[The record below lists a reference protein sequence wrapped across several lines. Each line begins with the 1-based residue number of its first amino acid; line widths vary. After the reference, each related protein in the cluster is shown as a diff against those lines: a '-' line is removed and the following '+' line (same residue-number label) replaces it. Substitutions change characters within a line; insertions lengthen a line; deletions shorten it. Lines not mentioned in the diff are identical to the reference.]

1 MNLLYTLALT
11 SVYIFN
17 LLGQYLSVGEYG
29 KPAISDKPV
38 AMDVTPATAADE
50 TPSKNANRWNF
61 GGKDIKWILKSSA
74 NGTYTLGYQDSNAY
88 STAFVYTQNGAIV
101 TSYEEPD
108 VTFESEHESAHWK
121 VSTEAPK
128 NQAVTLDETQD
139 YVRPTFTGSYVDVTL
154 KRKLNTNEWNTLCL
168 PFPLSAA
175 QIAELWGAGSKVAI
189 LTGDSET
196 KLFFSI
202 CDDIEAGKPCLLE
215 PKKVNTTDH
224 TYEIKDIVVSTWKN
238 NSELQY
244 VAGKTRMVGFFSPK
258 MVKEGS
264 YVFGDANKMY
274 HLVSDM
280 KANGFRCYFEDVA
293 CESRVL
299 TWGIDDNTTGI
310 DGTFVTPQA
319 PKVGNIYTVNGQLV
333 RRNSTA
339 AGLAPGVYIMNGI
352 KLIVK

>member
-17 LLGQYLSVGEYG
+17 LLGQYLSVGEDG

-38 AMDVTPATAADE
+38 AMEVSKATE
-50 TPSKNANRWNF
+50 TPSKDANRWNF

-74 NGTYTLGYQDSNAY
+74 DGTYTLGYQDSDAY
-88 STAFVYTQNGAIV
+88 STAFVYTQNGTLA
-101 TSYEEPD
+101 TSYEEPAAA
-108 VTFESEHESAHWK
+108 FESKHESAQWK

-128 NQAVTLDETQD
+128 NQAVTLDEAQN

-154 KRKLNTNEWNTLCL
+154 KRKLYTDEWNTLCL
-168 PFPLSAA
+168 PFPLSAE
-175 QIAELWGAGSKVAI
+175 QIAELWGADTKVAI

-196 KLFFSI
+196 KLFFST
-202 CDDIEAGKPCLLE
+202 CDNIEAGKPCLLD
-215 PKKVNTTDH
+215 PKTVNADH
-224 TYEIKDIVVSTWKN
+224 TYEIKDIEVSTWEN
-238 NSELQY
+238 NSERQY
-244 VAGKTRMVGFFSPK
+244 VAGKTRMVGFFSPT

-293 CESRVL
+293 GASRVL

>member
-17 LLGQYLSVGEYG
+17 SLGQYLSVGADG

-38 AMDVTPATAADE
+38 AMDVTAANE
-50 TPSKNANRWNF
+50 TPSKDANRWNF

-74 NGTYTLGYQDSNAY
+74 DGTYTLGYQDSNAY
-88 STAFVYTQNGAIV
+88 STAFVYTLDGAIA
-101 TSYEEPD
+101 TSYEEPAA
-108 VTFESEHESAHWK
+108 TFESAQWT

-128 NQAVTLDETQD
+128 QQAVTLDEAQN

-154 KRKLNTNEWNTLCL
+154 KRKLYTDEWNSLCL

-175 QIAELWGAGSKVAI
+175 QIAELWGARTKVAI

-196 KLFFSI
+196 KLSFSI
-202 CDDIEAGKPCLLE
+202 CDNIKAGKPCLLNPE
-215 PKKVNTTDH
+215 SVNQDH
-224 TYEIKDIVVSTWKN
+224 TYEIKDIKVSTWN
-238 NSELQY
+238 NSDLQY
-244 VAGKTRMVGFFSPK
+244 IVGSTRMKGFFSPTTINK
-258 MVKEGS
+258 GS
-264 YVFGDANKMY
+264 YVIGEANKVY

-280 KANGFRCYFEDVA
+280 KAKGFRCYFEDV
-293 CESRVL
+293 SGRNRQL

-310 DGTFVTPQA
+310 DGTFVKPEA

>member
-11 SVYIFN
+11 SVYIYN
-17 LLGQYLSVGEYG
+17 SLGQYLSVGADG

-38 AMDVTPATAADE
+38 AMEVSKATE
-50 TPSKNANRWNF
+50 TPSKDANRWNF

-74 NGTYTLGYQDSNAY
+74 DGTYTLGYQDSDAY
-88 STAFVYTQNGAIV
+88 STAFVYTQNGTLA
-101 TSYEEPD
+101 TSYEEPAA
-108 VTFESEHESAHWK
+108 TFKSAQWK
-121 VSTEAPK
+121 YSTEAPK
-128 NQAVTLDETQD
+128 NQAVTLDEAQN
-139 YVRPTFTGSYVDVTL
+139 YERPTFTGSHVDVTL
-154 KRKLNTNEWNTLCL
+154 KRKLNKNEWNTLCL

-175 QIAELWGAGSKVAI
+175 QIAELWGASTKVAI

-196 KLFFSI
+196 KLSFSF
-202 CDDIEAGKPCLLE
+202 CDNIEAGKPCLLNPE
-215 PKKVNTTDH
+215 RVNQEH
-224 TYEIKDIVVSTWKN
+224 TYEIKDIEVSTWN
-238 NSELQY
+238 NSDLQHI
-244 VAGKTRMVGFFSPK
+244 VGNTRMKGFFSPRTIMK
-258 MVKEGS
+258 GS
-264 YVFGDANKMY
+264 YVIGEANKVY

-280 KANGFRCYFEDVA
+280 EAKGFRCYFEDVSD
-293 CESRVL
+293 ENRQL

-310 DGTFVTPQA
+310 DGTFVAPQA

>member
-17 LLGQYLSVGEYG
+17 SLGQYLSVGEDG

-38 AMDVTPATAADE
+38 AMDVTAANE
-50 TPSKNANRWNF
+50 TPSKDANRWNF

-74 NGTYTLGYQDSNAY
+74 DGTYTLGYQDSDAY
-88 STAFVYTQNGAIV
+88 STAFVYTQNGTLA
-101 TSYEEPD
+101 TSYEEPAA
-108 VTFESEHESAHWK
+108 TFESAQWK
-121 VSTEAPK
+121 VSTEALK
-128 NQAVTLDETQD
+128 QQTVTLDEAQN
-139 YVRPTFTGSYVDVTL
+139 YVRPKFTGSYVDVTL
-154 KRKLNTNEWNTLCL
+154 KRKLYTDEWNSLCL

-175 QIAELWGAGSKVAI
+175 QIAELWGDGSKVAI

-196 KLFFSI
+196 KLSFSI
-202 CDDIEAGKPCLLE
+202 CDNIEAGKPCLLD
-215 PKKVNTTDH
+215 PKNVNTTDH
-224 TYEIKDIVVSTWKN
+224 TYEIKGIDVSTWEN
-238 NSELQY
+238 NSDLQY
-244 VAGKTRMVGFFSPK
+244 IVGSTRMKGFFSPTTIK
-258 MVKEGS
+258 IGS
-264 YVFGDANKMY
+264 YVIGEANKVY

-280 KANGFRCYFEDVA
+280 EAKGFRCYFEDV
-293 CESRVL
+293 SGKNRQL
-299 TWGIDDNTTGI
+299 TWGIDNNTTGI

>member
-11 SVYIFN
+11 SVYIYN
-17 LLGQYLSVGEYG
+17 SLGQYLSVGKDG

-38 AMDVTPATAADE
+38 AMEVSKATETPAKD
-50 TPSKNANRWNF
+50 ANRWNF

-74 NGTYTLGYQDSNAY
+74 NGTYTLGYQDSDAY
-88 STAFVYTQNGAIV
+88 STAFVYTQNGTLA

-108 VTFESEHESAHWK
+108 AAFESESASAQWK
-121 VSTEAPK
+121 YSTEAPK
-128 NQAVTLDETQD
+128 NQAVTLDEAQN

-154 KRKLNTNEWNTLCL
+154 KRKLYTDEWNSLCL

-175 QIAELWGAGSKVAI
+175 QIAELWGDGTKVAI

-196 KLFFSI
+196 KLSFSI
-202 CDDIEAGKPCLLE
+202 CDNIEAGKPYLLN
-215 PKKVNTTDH
+215 PKSVKSVNQDY
-224 TYEIKDIVVSTWKN
+224 TYEIKDIEVSTWEN
-238 NSELQY
+238 NSDLQHI
-244 VAGKTRMVGFFSPK
+244 VGSTRMKGFFSPTTIK
-258 MVKEGS
+258 KGS
-264 YVFGDANKMY
+264 YVIGEANKVY

-280 KANGFRCYFEDVA
+280 EAKGFRCYFEDV
-293 CESRVL
+293 SGRNRQL

-310 DGTFVTPQA
+310 DGTFVAPQA

>member
-11 SVYIFN
+11 SVYIYN
-17 LLGQYLSVGEYG
+17 SLGQYLSVGADG

-38 AMDVTPATAADE
+38 AMEISKATE
-50 TPSKNANRWNF
+50 TPSKDAGRVNF
-61 GGKDIKWILKSSA
+61 DGKDIKWILKSSA
-74 NGTYTLGYQDSNAY
+74 NGTYTLGYQDSDAY
-88 STAFVYTQNGAIV
+88 STAFVYTQNGTLA
-101 TSYEEPD
+101 TSYEEPAAA
-108 VTFESEHESAHWK
+108 FESKHESAQWK

-128 NQAVTLDETQD
+128 NQAVTLDEAQN

-154 KRKLNTNEWNTLCL
+154 KRKLYTDEWNSLCL

-175 QIAELWGAGSKVAI
+175 QIAELWGAGTKVAI

-196 KLFFSI
+196 KLSFSI
-202 CDDIEAGKPCLLE
+202 CDNIEAGKPCLLD
-215 PKKVNTTDH
+215 PKTVNADY
-224 TYEIKDIVVSTWKN
+224 TYEIKDIEVSTWD
-238 NSELQY
+238 NSDLQY
-244 VAGKTRMVGFFSPK
+244 IVGSTRMKGFFSPTTIK
-258 MVKEGS
+258 KGS
-264 YVFGDANKMY
+264 YVIGEANKVY

-280 KANGFRCYFEDVA
+280 EAKGFRCYFEDV
-293 CESRVL
+293 SGKNRQL
-299 TWGIDDNTTGI
+299 TWGIDNNTTGI
-310 DGTFVTPQA
+310 DGTFVKPEA

>member
-1 MNLLYTLALT
+1 MNLLYTLALG

-17 LLGQYLSVGEYG
+17 SQGQYLSVGEDG
-29 KPAISDKPV
+29 KPVLSKRPV
-38 AMDVTPATAADE
+38 AMDVTDAKE
-50 TPSKNANRWNF
+50 TPETKDAGRKNFN
-61 GGKDIKWILKSSA
+61 GTDIKWILKSSA
-74 NGTYTLGYQDSNAY
+74 DGTYTLGYQDSDAY
-88 STAFVYTQNGAIV
+88 STAFVYTQNGTLA
-101 TSYEEPD
+101 TSYEEPAA
-108 VTFESEHESAHWK
+108 TFESAQWK
-121 VSTEAPK
+121 VSTEALK
-128 NQAVTLDETQD
+128 QQTVTLDEAQN
-139 YVRPTFTGSYVDVTL
+139 YERPTFTGSKVDVTL
-154 KRKLNTNEWNTLCL
+154 KRKLYTDEWNSLCL

-175 QIAELWGAGSKVAI
+175 QIAELWGDGTKVAI

-196 KLFFSI
+196 KLSFSI
-202 CDDIEAGKPCLLE
+202 CDNIEAGKPCLLN
-215 PKKVNTTDH
+215 PKSVKSVNQDY
-224 TYEIKDIVVSTWKN
+224 TYEIKEIDVSTWVEN

-244 VAGKTRMVGFFSPK
+244 VAGNTRIKGFFSPTT
-258 MVKEGS
+258 VKEGT
-264 YVFGDANKMY
+264 YVLGESNKMY

-280 KANGFRCYFEDVA
+280 KANGFRCYFEDVKG
-293 CESRVL
+293 RNTQL

>member
-11 SVYIFN
+11 SVYIYN
-17 LLGQYLSVGEYG
+17 SLGQYLSVGADG

-38 AMDVTPATAADE
+38 AMEVSKATE
-50 TPSKNANRWNF
+50 TPSKDANRWNF

-74 NGTYTLGYQDSNAY
+74 DGTYTLGYQDSDAY
-88 STAFVYTQNGAIV
+88 STAFVYTQNGTLA
-101 TSYEEPD
+101 TSYEEPAA
-108 VTFESEHESAHWK
+108 TFKSAQWK
-121 VSTEAPK
+121 YSTEAPK
-128 NQAVTLDETQD
+128 NQAVTLDEAQN
-139 YVRPTFTGSYVDVTL
+139 YERPTFTGSHVDVTL
-154 KRKLNTNEWNTLCL
+154 KRKLNKNEWNTLCL

-175 QIAELWGAGSKVAI
+175 QIAELWGASTKVAI

-196 KLFFSI
+196 KLSFSF
-202 CDDIEAGKPCLLE
+202 CDNIEAGKPCLLNPE
-215 PKKVNTTDH
+215 RVNQEH
-224 TYEIKDIVVSTWKN
+224 TYEIKDIEVSTWN
-238 NSELQY
+238 NSDLQHI
-244 VAGKTRMVGFFSPK
+244 VGSTRMKGFFSPRTIMK
-258 MVKEGS
+258 GS
-264 YVFGDANKMY
+264 YVIGEANKVY

-280 KANGFRCYFEDVA
+280 EAKGFRCYFEDVSD
-293 CESRVL
+293 ENPQL

-310 DGTFVTPQA
+310 DGTFVAPQA

>member
-17 LLGQYLSVGEYG
+17 SLGQYLSVGKDG

-38 AMDVTPATAADE
+38 AMEVSKATE
-50 TPSKNANRWNF
+50 TPSNKDAGRVNF
-61 GGKDIKWILKSSA
+61 DGKDIKWILKSSA
-74 NGTYTLGYQDSNAY
+74 DGSYTLGYQDSNAY
-88 STAFVYTQNGAIV
+88 STAFVYTQNGTLA
-101 TSYEEPD
+101 TSYEEPAA
-108 VTFESEHESAHWK
+108 TFESAQWK

-128 NQAVTLDETQD
+128 QQTVTLDEAQN

-154 KRKLNTNEWNTLCL
+154 KRKLYTDEWNSLCL

-175 QIAELWGAGSKVAI
+175 QIAELWGAGTKVAI

-196 KLFFSI
+196 KLSFSF
-202 CDDIEAGKPCLLE
+202 CDNIEAGKPCLLE

-224 TYEIKDIVVSTWKN
+224 TYEIKDIVVSTWEN
-238 NSELQY
+238 NSDLQY
-244 VAGKTRMVGFFSPK
+244 VAGNTRMIGFFSPTT
-258 MVKEGS
+258 VKEGT
-264 YVFGDANKMY
+264 YVLGESNKMY
-274 HLVSDM
+274 HLAEEM
-280 KANGFRCYFEDVA
+280 EAKGFRCYFEDVA
-293 CESRVL
+293 GASRQL

>member
-17 LLGQYLSVGEYG
+17 SQGQYLSVGEDG
-29 KPAISDKPV
+29 KPVLSKRPV
-38 AMDVTPATAADE
+38 AMDVTDANE
-50 TPSKNANRWNF
+50 TPDKDAGRKNFN
-61 GGKDIKWILKSSA
+61 GKDIKWILKSSA
-74 NGTYTLGYQDSNAY
+74 NGTYTLGYQDSDAY

-108 VTFESEHESAHWK
+108 ATFESAQWK
-121 VSTEAPK
+121 VSSEAPK
-128 NQAVTLDETQD
+128 NQAVTLDETLP

-154 KRKLNTNEWNTLCL
+154 KRKLKTDEWNTLCL

-175 QIAELWGAGSKVAI
+175 QIAELWGGDSKVSI

-196 KLFFSI
+196 KLFFST
-202 CDDIEAGKPCLLE
+202 CDNIEAGKPCLLE
-215 PKKVNTTDH
+215 PKKVNADH
-224 TYEIKDIVVSTWKN
+224 TYEIKDIDVSTWEN
-238 NSELQY
+238 NSERQY
-244 VAGKTRMVGFFSPK
+244 VEGKTRMVGFFSPE

-264 YVFGDANKMY
+264 YVFGEANKMY
-274 HLVSDM
+274 HLVEDM
-280 KANGFRCYFEDVA
+280 KADGFRCYFEDVA

>member
-17 LLGQYLSVGEYG
+17 SLGQYLKVGEDG

-38 AMDVTPATAADE
+38 PMEVSIATE
-50 TPSKNANRWNF
+50 SPSTKDANRWNF

-74 NGTYTLGYQDSNAY
+74 NGTYTLGYQDSDAY
-88 STAFVYTQNGAIV
+88 STAFVYTLNGAIA
-101 TSYEEPD
+101 TSYEEPAA
-108 VTFESEHESAHWK
+108 TFESESVSAQWK
-121 VSTEAPK
+121 VSKEAPK
-128 NQAVTLDETQD
+128 NQAVTLDETQN

-154 KRKLNTNEWNTLCL
+154 KRKLYTDEWNSLCL
-168 PFPLSAA
+168 PFSLSAA
-175 QIAELWGAGSKVAI
+175 QIAELWGARTKVAI

-196 KLFFSI
+196 KLSFSI
-202 CDDIEAGKPCLLE
+202 CDNIEAGKPCLLNPE
-215 PKKVNTTDH
+215 SVNQDH
-224 TYEIKDIVVSTWKN
+224 TYEIKDIKVSTWN
-238 NSELQY
+238 NSDLQY
-244 VAGKTRMVGFFSPK
+244 IVGSTRMKGFFSPTTI
-258 MVKEGS
+258 EQGS
-264 YVFGDANKMY
+264 YVIGEANKVY

-280 KANGFRCYFEDVA
+280 EAKGFRCYFEDV
-293 CESRVL
+293 SGRNRQL

-310 DGTFVTPQA
+310 DGTFVAPQA

>member
-11 SVYIFN
+11 SVYIYN
-17 LLGQYLSVGEYG
+17 SLGQYLSVGADG

-38 AMDVTPATAADE
+38 AMEVSKATE
-50 TPSKNANRWNF
+50 TPSKDANRWNF

-74 NGTYTLGYQDSNAY
+74 DGTYTLGYQDSDAY
-88 STAFVYTQNGAIV
+88 STAFVYTQNGTLA
-101 TSYEEPD
+101 TSYEEPAA
-108 VTFESEHESAHWK
+108 TFKSAQWK
-121 VSTEAPK
+121 YSTEAPK
-128 NQAVTLDETQD
+128 NQAVTLDEAQN
-139 YVRPTFTGSYVDVTL
+139 YKRPTFTGSHVDVTL
-154 KRKLNTNEWNTLCL
+154 KRKLNKNEWNTLCL

-175 QIAELWGAGSKVAI
+175 QIAELWGASTKVAI

-196 KLFFSI
+196 KLSFSF
-202 CDDIEAGKPCLLE
+202 CDNIEAGKPCLLNPE
-215 PKKVNTTDH
+215 RVNQEH
-224 TYEIKDIVVSTWKN
+224 TYEIKDIEVSTWN
-238 NSELQY
+238 NSDLQHI
-244 VAGKTRMVGFFSPK
+244 VGSTRMKGFFSPRTIMK
-258 MVKEGS
+258 GS
-264 YVFGDANKMY
+264 YVIGEANKVY

-280 KANGFRCYFEDVA
+280 EAKGFRCYFEDVSD
-293 CESRVL
+293 ENRQL

-310 DGTFVTPQA
+310 DGTFVAPQA

>member
-17 LLGQYLSVGEYG
+17 LLGQYLSVGEDG

-38 AMDVTPATAADE
+38 AMDVTAANE
-50 TPSKNANRWNF
+50 IPSKDANRWNF

-74 NGTYTLGYQDSNAY
+74 DGTYTLGYQDSDAY
-88 STAFVYTQNGAIV
+88 STAFVYTQNGTLA

-108 VTFESEHESAHWK
+108 AAFESKHESAQWK

-128 NQAVTLDETQD
+128 NQAVTLDEAQN

-154 KRKLNTNEWNTLCL
+154 KRKLYTDEWNTLCL
-168 PFPLSAA
+168 PFPLSAE
-175 QIAELWGAGSKVAI
+175 QIAELWGADTKVAI

-196 KLFFSI
+196 KLFFST
-202 CDDIEAGKPCLLE
+202 CDNIAAGKPCLLNPE
-215 PKKVNTTDH
+215 RVNQEH
-224 TYEIKDIVVSTWKN
+224 TYEIKDIEVSTWN
-238 NSELQY
+238 NSDLQHI
-244 VAGKTRMVGFFSPK
+244 VGSTRMKGFFSPRTIMK
-258 MVKEGS
+258 GS

-293 CESRVL
+293 GASRVL

-310 DGTFVTPQA
+310 DGTFVKPEA

>member
-17 LLGQYLSVGEYG
+17 SQGQYLSVGEDG
-29 KPAISDKPV
+29 KPVLSERPV
-38 AMDVTPATAADE
+38 AMDVTDAKE
-50 TPSKNANRWNF
+50 TPETKDAGRKNFN
-61 GGKDIKWILKSSA
+61 GTDIKWILKSSA
-74 NGTYTLGYQDSNAY
+74 DGTYTLGYQDSDAY
-88 STAFVYTQNGAIV
+88 STAFVYTLNGAIV

-108 VTFESEHESAHWK
+108 ATFESAQWK
-121 VSTEAPK
+121 VSSEAPK

-202 CDDIEAGKPCLLE
+202 CDDIKAGKPCLLE

-224 TYEIKDIVVSTWKN
+224 TYEIKDIVVSTWEN

-280 KANGFRCYFEDVA
+280 EAKGFRCYFEDVA
-293 CESRVL
+293 GASRVL

-310 DGTFVTPQA
+310 DGTFVKPEA

>member
-17 LLGQYLSVGEYG
+17 SLGQYLSVGEDG

-38 AMDVTPATAADE
+38 AMDVTAANE
-50 TPSKNANRWNF
+50 TPSKDANRWNF

-74 NGTYTLGYQDSNAY
+74 DGTYTLGYQDSDAY
-88 STAFVYTQNGAIV
+88 STAFVYTQNGTLA
-101 TSYEEPD
+101 TSYEEPAA
-108 VTFESEHESAHWK
+108 TFESAQWK
-121 VSTEAPK
+121 VSTEALK
-128 NQAVTLDETQD
+128 QQTVTLDEAQN
-139 YVRPTFTGSYVDVTL
+139 YVRPKFTGSYVDVTL
-154 KRKLNTNEWNTLCL
+154 KRKLYTDEWNSLCL

-175 QIAELWGAGSKVAI
+175 QIAELWGDGSKVAI

-196 KLFFSI
+196 KLSFSI
-202 CDDIEAGKPCLLE
+202 CDNIEAGKPCLLD
-215 PKKVNTTDH
+215 PKNVNTTDH
-224 TYEIKDIVVSTWKN
+224 TYEIKGIDVSTWEN
-238 NSELQY
+238 NSDLQY
-244 VAGKTRMVGFFSPK
+244 IVGSTRMKGFFSPTTIK
-258 MVKEGS
+258 IGS
-264 YVFGDANKMY
+264 YVIGEANKVY

-280 KANGFRCYFEDVA
+280 EAKGFRCYFEDV
-293 CESRVL
+293 SGRNRQL
-299 TWGIDDNTTGI
+299 TWGFNDNTTGI
-310 DGTFVTPQA
+310 DGTFVKPEA

>member
-17 LLGQYLSVGEYG
+17 SLGQYLSVGEDG

-38 AMDVTPATAADE
+38 AMDVTAANE
-50 TPSKNANRWNF
+50 TPSKDANRWNF

-74 NGTYTLGYQDSNAY
+74 DGTYTLGYQDSDAY
-88 STAFVYTQNGAIV
+88 STAFVYTQNGTLA
-101 TSYEEPD
+101 TSYEEPAA
-108 VTFESEHESAHWK
+108 TFESAQWK
-121 VSTEAPK
+121 VSTEALK
-128 NQAVTLDETQD
+128 QQTVTLDEAQN
-139 YVRPTFTGSYVDVTL
+139 YVRPKFTGSYVDVTL
-154 KRKLNTNEWNTLCL
+154 KRKLYTDEWNSLCL

-175 QIAELWGAGSKVAI
+175 QIAELWGDGSKVAI

-196 KLFFSI
+196 KLSFSI
-202 CDDIEAGKPCLLE
+202 CDNIEAGKPCLLD
-215 PKKVNTTDH
+215 PKNVNTTDH
-224 TYEIKDIVVSTWKN
+224 TYEIKGIDVSTWEN
-238 NSELQY
+238 NSDLQY
-244 VAGKTRMVGFFSPK
+244 IVGSTRMKGFFSPTTIK
-258 MVKEGS
+258 IGS
-264 YVFGDANKMY
+264 YVIGEANKVY

-280 KANGFRCYFEDVA
+280 EAKGFRCYFEDV
-293 CESRVL
+293 SGKNSQL
-299 TWGIDDNTTGI
+299 TWGIDNNTTGI
-310 DGTFVTPQA
+310 DGTFVAPQA

>member
-11 SVYIFN
+11 SVYIYN
-17 LLGQYLSVGEYG
+17 SLGQYLSVGKDG

-38 AMDVTPATAADE
+38 AMEVSKATE
-50 TPSKNANRWNF
+50 TPSNKDAGRVNF
-61 GGKDIKWILKSSA
+61 DGKDIKWILKSSA
-74 NGTYTLGYQDSNAY
+74 DGTYTLGYQDSNAY
-88 STAFVYTQNGAIV
+88 STAFVYTLDGTIA
-101 TSYEEPD
+101 TSYEEPAA
-108 VTFESEHESAHWK
+108 TFESAQWT

-128 NQAVTLDETQD
+128 QQAVTLDEAQN

-154 KRKLNTNEWNTLCL
+154 KRKLYTDEWNSLCL

-175 QIAELWGAGSKVAI
+175 QIAELWGARTKVAR

-196 KLFFSI
+196 KLSFSI
-202 CDDIEAGKPCLLE
+202 CDNIEAGKPCLLNPE
-215 PKKVNTTDH
+215 SVNQDH
-224 TYEIKDIVVSTWKN
+224 TYEIKDIKVSTWN
-238 NSELQY
+238 NSDLQY
-244 VAGKTRMVGFFSPK
+244 IVGSTRMKGFFSPTTINK
-258 MVKEGS
+258 GS
-264 YVFGDANKMY
+264 YVIGEANKVY

-280 KANGFRCYFEDVA
+280 KAKGFRCYFEDV
-293 CESRVL
+293 SGRNRQL

-310 DGTFVTPQA
+310 DGTFVKPEA

>member
-11 SVYIFN
+11 SVYIYN
-17 LLGQYLSVGEYG
+17 SLGQYLSVGTDG

-38 AMDVTPATAADE
+38 PMEVTNATE
-50 TPSKNANRWNF
+50 TPSKDAGRKNF
-61 GGKDIKWILKSSA
+61 NGTDIKWILKSSA
-74 NGTYTLGYQDSNAY
+74 NGTYTLGYQDSDAY

-128 NQAVTLDETQD
+128 NQAVTLDEAQP
-139 YVRPTFTGSYVDVTL
+139 YERPTFTGSNVDVTL
-154 KRKLNTNEWNTLCL
+154 KRKLYTDEWNSLCL
-168 PFPLSAA
+168 PFSLSAA
-175 QIAELWGAGSKVAI
+175 QIAELWGPGSKVAI

-196 KLFFSI
+196 KLSFSI
-202 CDDIEAGKPCLLE
+202 CDDIEAGKPCLLDPE
-215 PKKVNTTDH
+215 SVNTTDH
-224 TYEIKDIVVSTWKN
+224 TYEIKGIKVSTWEN
-238 NSELQY
+238 NSDLQY
-244 VAGKTRMVGFFSPK
+244 IVGSTRMKGFFSPTTINK
-258 MVKEGS
+258 GS
-264 YVFGDANKMY
+264 YVIGEANKVY
-274 HLVSDM
+274 HLVSNM
-280 KANGFRCYFEDVA
+280 EAKGFRCYFEDVTG
-293 CESRVL
+293 RNRQL

-310 DGTFVTPQA
+310 DDTFVTPQA

>member
-17 LLGQYLSVGEYG
+17 SLGQYLSVGADG

-38 AMDVTPATAADE
+38 AMEYSEATETPAKD
-50 TPSKNANRWNF
+50 ANRWNF

-74 NGTYTLGYQDSNAY
+74 EGTYTLGYQDSDAY
-88 STAFVYTQNGAIV
+88 STAFVYTQNGAIA
-101 TSYEEPD
+101 TSYEEPAA
-108 VTFESEHESAHWK
+108 TFESAQWK

-128 NQAVTLDETQD
+128 NQAVTLDEAQN
-139 YVRPTFTGSYVDVTL
+139 YERPTFTGSYVDVTL
-154 KRKLNTNEWNTLCL
+154 KRKLYTNEWNSLCL

-175 QIAELWGAGSKVAI
+175 QIAELWGKDSKVAI

-196 KLFFSI
+196 KLFFST
-202 CDDIEAGKPCLLE
+202 CDNIEAGKPCLLD
-215 PKKVNTTDH
+215 PKKVNENH
-224 TYEIKDIVVSTWKN
+224 TYEIKGIDVSTWEN
-238 NSELQY
+238 NSDLQY
-244 VAGKTRMVGFFSPK
+244 VKGKTRMIGFFSPTK
-258 MVKEGS
+258 VKEGS
-264 YVFGDANKMY
+264 YVFGEANKMY
-274 HLVSDM
+274 HLVEDM
-280 KANGFRCYFEDVA
+280 EAKGFRCYFEDVA
-293 CESRVL
+293 GASRVL

>member
-11 SVYIFN
+11 SVYIYN
-17 LLGQYLSVGEYG
+17 SLGQYLSVGTDG

-38 AMDVTPATAADE
+38 PMEVTNATE
-50 TPSKNANRWNF
+50 TPSKDAGRKNF
-61 GGKDIKWILKSSA
+61 NGTDIKWILKSSA

-88 STAFVYTQNGAIV
+88 STAFVYTQNGTLA
-101 TSYEEPD
+101 TSYEEPAA
-108 VTFESEHESAHWK
+108 TFKSAQWK
-121 VSTEAPK
+121 YSTEAPK
-128 NQAVTLDETQD
+128 NQAVTLDEAQN
-139 YVRPTFTGSYVDVTL
+139 YAPPTFTGSYVDVTL
-154 KRKLNTNEWNTLCL
+154 KRKLYTDEWNSLCL

-175 QIAELWGAGSKVAI
+175 QIAELWGNGSKVAI

-196 KLFFSI
+196 KLSFSI
-202 CDDIEAGKPCLLE
+202 CDNIKAGKPCLLN
-215 PKKVNTTDH
+215 PKRVNQDY
-224 TYEIKDIVVSTWKN
+224 TYEIKDIEVSTWD
-238 NSELQY
+238 NSDLQY
-244 VAGKTRMVGFFSPK
+244 IVGSTRMKGFFSPTK
-258 MVKEGS
+258 INKGS
-264 YVFGDANKMY
+264 YVIGEANKVY

-280 KANGFRCYFEDVA
+280 EAKGFRCYFEDVTGR
-293 CESRVL
+293 SRQL

-310 DGTFVTPQA
+310 DGTFVKPEA